1 MAETDDGALEL
12 TSTCTKKNTENPTA
26 ELTLVSANDKTD
38 NWFFSIQQ
46 LFLNNPE
53 GAIQVSCFV
62 DAGLK

>member
-1 MAETDDGALEL
+1 MAETDDAALEVI
-12 TSTCTKKNTENPTA
+12 SVCTKKNTQNLTT

-46 LFLNNPE
+46 LFSNNPE

>member
-46 LFLNNPE
+46 LFVNNPVR
-53 GAIQVSCFV
+53 AIQV
-62 DAGLK
+62 